1 MTPEERARA
10 GIAEGLIRFSVGLE
24 ATEDLIEDFT
34 RALAAC

>member
-1 MTPEERARA
+1 MSSQERSRA

-34 RALAAC
+34 RSLAAG

>member
-1 MTPEERARA
+1 MTAEERSQA

-34 RALAAC
+34 LALAVC